1 MKKYKNYIISL
12 LILIAF
18 CISVCFIPI
27 DATRFIPQV
36 EKQFAQELGI
46 NVHVEKLIFRFGPSL
61 KIKAPVMH
69 LMYND
74 GQKFGQLDNVKFFV
88 PWSTLFKDEATVK
101 RIYADKFILKT
112 SSNDKFLPQLFER
125 LSSKE
130 YDKNP
135 NLQLKNYSVSYT
147 NTDKNKV
154 YTLKGTNLEL
164 TKLANY
170 KNIKVISEGDFYI
183 DDTQY
188 IKYNLSITPNI
199 EPDKNY
205 KSDLS
210 LEEFVD
216 KVENLDFHADIMADL
231 KIYNNFDNE
240 LQISGLANID
250 NISVLDKDN
259 KNPKS
264 FIYLTFLG
272 NKTGVLSNIYATPDK
287 KIYAQG
293 VINNS
298 KKPEIDLKV
307 KTDEIKLSDVYNKI
321 KLFVDC
327 SKYKVIDTV
336 DGTMLADFTVKGDLK
351 KIKSSGYL
359 KITKA
364 SIKAGKL
371 CIKDINSDIDFS
383 NNVISITN
391 ATGYVN
397 SAPIILKGTFN
408 KNLDMEL
415 LMSKVPLSHLLPDS
429 YGIEK
434 GIISL
439 DAKITGNS
447 ENIIHKENVQ
457 IENFKAVKNNNSI
470 TFDTLKVDTNKENV
484 AYVSNIIIMPEK
496 TEFIKM
502 PLVKVIIDNNN
513 VRIPETN
520 VFMPNSKIQAKAEI
534 LDYNNSN
541 MIFSTSFDGFINSKD
556 LSGFTKSS
564 GIYPV
569 KLNING
575 TKETQNIEGQIQIIK
590 AMLLNEPSLIN
601 ISAKLENNVLKL
613 EDLSLS
619 AFNGNFSNNLKS
631 NLKNGKK
638 ILITGNVEN
647 FKQPTLKN
655 LRVFIPQSVNLNV
668 GDIVAQLKCD
678 IFANGSITHP
688 EIVGQLSI
696 QNLVISYFQLVANNL
711 TAEFNKSIVNI
722 NAPVLKIDDMSAGL
736 NATISTD
743 FTKELKVKNINI
755 KSKYLNTD
763 TVLMYKDKLVSSL
776 PISIDEGKLYSERL
790 SASLYNSP
798 LYLAALNTDF
808 SLKNNNLHIYN
819 MSSEAYNGKLAGKI
833 DFNLKNEQFNTDI
846 QGRGISAAPIFDIIT
861 PHKDSV
867 SGVMDFDSSLQG
879 NLSSKDSLNGYV
891 RFDVRNGHM
900 GTLGK
905 LEHLLYAQN
914 VIADNMLRT
923 SLSVVTKAI
932 TLKDTGLFKYLRG
945 DIELINGVANI
956 KMLQSQGPLMALFIK
971 GQYNPSSD
979 YAKLIVLGR
988 LSDEIVSGLGTFG
1001 EFSINKLMIMLTG
1014 DDNKLNIKVED
1025 IEKLPQLP
1033 MKNTKEFRTVI
1044 NGTLEK
1050 PSSVITFNW
1059 ISYSQ
1064 KSLKQK
1070 EVPSGNEKL
1079 PDFIEALPY

>member
-1 MKKYKNYIISL
+1 MKKYKNYIICV
-12 LILIAF
+12 LIIISF

-27 DATRFIPQV
+27 DATRFVPQV

-46 NVHVEKLIFRFGPSL
+46 NVHIEKLIFRFGPSL

-69 LMYND
+69 LMYVD

-88 PWSTLFKDEATVK
+88 PWSTLFKDEVAVN
-101 RIYADKFILKT
+101 RIYADKFIVKT
-112 SSNDKFLPQLFER
+112 SSKDKYLSQLFEK
-125 LSSKE
+125 LDSKE
-130 YDKNP
+130 YDMYP
-135 NLQLKNYSVSYT
+135 NLQLKNYNIGYKDV
-147 NTDKNKV
+147 DKNKI
-154 YTLKGTNLEL
+154 YAIKGTNLEL
-164 TKLANY
+164 TKLDNF
-170 KNIKVISEGDFYI
+170 KNLKVVSEGDFYI
-183 DDTQY
+183 DNTQY

-199 EPDKNY
+199 EADKNY
-205 KSDLS
+205 KTDIS
-210 LEEFVD
+210 LREFVD
-216 KVENLDFHADIMADL
+216 KVEDLEFHADIMADL
-231 KIYNNFDNE
+231 KLYNNFDNE

-272 NKTGVLSNIYATPDK
+272 NKTGILSNIYATQDK

-298 KKPEIDLKV
+298 KKPEFDLKV
-307 KTDEIKLSDVYNKI
+307 KTDEIKLSDVYSKL

-327 SKYKVIDTV
+327 SKYKVIDKI

-351 KIKSSGYL
+351 KIKSNGFL
-359 KITKA
+359 KINNA
-364 SIKAGKL
+364 FIKAGKL
-371 CIKDINSDIDFS
+371 CIKDINSDVDFS
-383 NNVISITN
+383 NNIITITN
-391 ATGYVN
+391 AAGYVN
-397 SAPIILKGTFN
+397 SAPIVLRGTFN

-415 LMSKVPLSHLLPDS
+415 LMSKVPLTNLFPDS

-439 DAKITGNS
+439 NAKISGNPD
-447 ENIIHKENVQ
+447 NIIHKENIQ
-457 IENFKAVKNNNSI
+457 IENFKATRNNNSL
-470 TFDTLKVDTNKENV
+470 TFDSLKVDTNKENV
-484 AYVSNIIIMPEK
+484 AYISNILLKPEK
-496 TEFIKM
+496 TEFIKL

-513 VRIPETN
+513 IRIPDTN
-520 VFMPNSKIQAKAEI
+520 IFMPNSKVQAKAEI
-534 LDYNNSN
+534 TDYNNAN
-541 MIFSTSFDGFINSKD
+541 MIFSISFDGFINSKD
-556 LSGFTKSS
+556 LSGFTKTS
-564 GIYPV
+564 GIYPI
-569 KLNING
+569 KLNIGG
-575 TKETQNIEGQIQIIK
+575 TKESQTIEGQVHIIK

-601 ISAKLENNVLKL
+601 LSAKIDNNILKL
-613 EDLSLS
+613 DDFSLS
-619 AFNGNFSNNLKS
+619 AFNDNFSNNLKS
-631 NLKNGKK
+631 NLKNNKK
-638 ILITGNVEN
+638 IIITGSIEN

-655 LRVFIPQSVNLNV
+655 IRVFIPQPVNLNV
-668 GDIVAQLKCD
+668 NDIVAQLKCD
-678 IFANGSITHP
+678 IFANGSINNP
-688 EIVGQLSI
+688 EIVGQLSV
-696 QNLVISYFQLVANNL
+696 QNLVASYFQLVANNL
-711 TAEFNKSIVNI
+711 TAEFNKNIVNI

-736 NATISTD
+736 NATVSTD
-743 FTKELKVKNINI
+743 FTNELKVKNINI

-776 PISIDEGKLYSERL
+776 PISIEEGKLYSERL
-790 SASLYNSP
+790 SASLYNSS
-798 LYLAALNTDF
+798 LYLAAFNTDF
-808 SLKNNNLHIYN
+808 SLFNNVAHINN
-819 MSSEAYNGKLAGKI
+819 MSAEAYNGKLAGKI
-833 DFNLKNEQFNTDI
+833 DFNLRTEQFNTNI
-846 QGRGISAAPIFDIIT
+846 QGRGISAAPIFDVIT

-879 NLSSKDSLNGYV
+879 NLSSKESLNGSV
-891 RFDVRNGHM
+891 KFDVRNGHM

-945 DIELINGVANI
+945 DIELKNGVANI

-971 GQYNPSSD
+971 GQYYPSND
-979 YAKLIVLGR
+979 YAKLVVLGR
-988 LSDEIVSGLGTFG
+988 LSDEIVSGLGSFG

-1014 DDNKLNIKVED
+1014 DDNKLNIKVDD
-1025 IEKLPQLP
+1025 IDKLPQLP

-1044 NGTLEK
+1044 NGILEK

-1064 KSLKQK
+1064 KSLKQR
-1070 EVPSGNEKL
+1070 EVPSSNEKL
-1079 PDFIEALPY
+1079 PDFIESLPY

>member
-1 MKKYKNYIISL
+1 MKKYKNYIICV
-12 LILIAF
+12 LIIIAF

-27 DATRFIPQV
+27 DATRFVPQV

-46 NVHVEKLIFRFGPSL
+46 NVHIEKLIFRFGPSL

-69 LMYND
+69 IMYND

-88 PWSTLFKDEATVK
+88 PWSTLFKDDVSVK
-101 RIYADKFILKT
+101 RIYADKFIVKT
-112 SSNDKFLPQLFER
+112 NSNDKFLPQLIEK
-125 LSSKE
+125 LNSKD
-130 YDKNP
+130 YDKYP
-135 NLQLKNYSVSYT
+135 NLQLKYYNISYKDA
-147 NTDKNKV
+147 DKNKI
-154 YTLKGTNLEL
+154 YAISGNNLEL
-164 TKLANY
+164 TKLDNY
-170 KNIKVISEGDFYI
+170 KNLKVVSEGDFYI
-183 DDTQY
+183 DDKQY
-188 IKYNLSITPNI
+188 IKYNLSFTPNI
-199 EPDKNY
+199 EAEKNY
-205 KSDLS
+205 KTDIS
-210 LEEFVD
+210 LTEFIE

-231 KIYNNFDNE
+231 KIYNSFDNE

-250 NISVLDKDN
+250 NISVLDKDR

-272 NKTGVLSNIYATPDK
+272 NKTGILSNIYATQDK

-293 VINNS
+293 IINNS

-307 KTDEIKLSDVYNKI
+307 KTDEIKLSDVYSKI

-327 SKYKVIDTV
+327 SKYKVIDKI

-351 KIKSSGYL
+351 KIKSNGYL
-359 KITKA
+359 KITNA

-371 CIKDINSDIDFS
+371 CIKDINSDVDFS
-383 NNVISITN
+383 NNTISITS

-397 SAPIILKGTFN
+397 SAPIILKGTFD

-415 LMSKVPLSHLLPDS
+415 LMNKVPLSHLLPDS

-439 DAKITGNS
+439 DTKISGKPDD
-447 ENIIHKENVQ
+447 IIHKENIQ

-470 TFDTLKVDTNKENV
+470 TFDSMKVDTNKENI
-484 AYVSNIIIMPEK
+484 AYISNILIKPEK
-496 TEFIKM
+496 TEFIKL
-502 PLVKVIIDNNN
+502 PLLKVIIDNNN
-513 VRIPETN
+513 IRIPDTN
-520 VFMPNSKIQAKAEI
+520 IFMPNSKIQAKAEI
-534 LDYNNSN
+534 TDYNNSN
-541 MIFSTSFDGFINSKD
+541 MIFSTSFDGFVNSKD
-556 LSGFTKSS
+556 LSGFTKVSD
-564 GIYPV
+564 IYPI
-569 KLNING
+569 KLNISG
-575 TKETQNIEGQIQIIK
+575 TKESQTIEGQIQIIK
-590 AMLLNEPSLIN
+590 PMLLNEPSLIN
-601 ISAKLENNVLKL
+601 LSAKIDNNVLKL
-613 EDLSLS
+613 DDLSLS
-619 AFNGNFSNNLKS
+619 AFNDNFSNNLKS

-638 ILITGNVEN
+638 IIITGNVEN
-647 FKQPTLKN
+647 IMQPVLKN
-655 LRVFIPQSVNLNV
+655 IRIFIPQPVNLNINNV
-668 GDIVAQLKCD
+668 VAQLKCD
-678 IFANGSITHP
+678 IFANGSINNP
-688 EIVGQLSI
+688 EIVGQLLV
-696 QNLVISYFQLVANNL
+696 QNLVVSYFQLVANNL
-711 TAEFNKSIVNI
+711 TAEFNKNIVSV
-722 NAPVLKIDDMSAGL
+722 NAPILKIDDISAGL

-743 FTKELKVKNINI
+743 FTNELKVKNINI

-763 TVLMYKDKLVSSL
+763 TVLMYKDKLLSSL
-776 PISIDEGKLYSERL
+776 PVCIDEGKLYSERL

-798 LYLAALNTDF
+798 LYLSAFNTDF
-808 SLKNNNLHIYN
+808 SLFNNCLHLTD
-819 MSSEAYNGKLAGKI
+819 MSAEAYNGKLAGKI
-833 DFNLKNEQFNTDI
+833 DFNLKNEQYNANI

-879 NLSSKDSLNGYV
+879 NLSSKDSLNGCV
-891 RFDVRNGHM
+891 KFDVRNGHM

-914 VIADNMLRT
+914 VVADNMLRT

-945 DIELINGVANI
+945 DIELKNGTANI
-956 KMLQSQGPLMALFIK
+956 KMLQSQGPLMSLFIK
-971 GQYNPSSD
+971 GQYYPSTD
-979 YAKLIVLGR
+979 YAKLVVLGR
-988 LSDEIVSGLGTFG
+988 LSDEIVSGLGAFG
-1001 EFSINKLMIMLTG
+1001 EFSINKLMVMLTG

-1044 NGTLEK
+1044 NGILEK

-1064 KSLKQK
+1064 KTLKQR
-1070 EVPSGNEKL
+1070 EVPASNEKL
-1079 PDFIEALPY
+1079 PDFIESLPY